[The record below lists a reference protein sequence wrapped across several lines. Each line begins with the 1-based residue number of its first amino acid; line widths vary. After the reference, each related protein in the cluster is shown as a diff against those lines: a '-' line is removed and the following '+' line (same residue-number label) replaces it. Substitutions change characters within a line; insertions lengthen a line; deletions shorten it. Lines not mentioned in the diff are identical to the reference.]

1 MFEFEN
7 ICFRSASVFPVT
19 PLQTN
24 AAGIEEHHWSRKM
37 PECRI
42 EALALARQPLNEI
55 EAMLALTS
63 VTSASSSTSSSTS
76 TRGSL

>member
-1 MFEFEN
+1 
-7 ICFRSASVFPVT
+7 
-19 PLQTN
+19 
-24 AAGIEEHHWSRKM
+24 M

-63 VTSASSSTSSSTS
+63 VTSAASSTSSSTS

>member
-1 MFEFEN
+1 
-7 ICFRSASVFPVT
+7 
-19 PLQTN
+19 
-24 AAGIEEHHWSRKM
+24 M

-76 TRGSL
+76 TRGSLSARACDIRRRCGLPGRERPPPFPQHSL

>member
-1 MFEFEN
+1 M
-7 ICFRSASVFPVT
+7 VFPVT
-19 PLQTN
+19 HLQTH

-42 EALALARQPLNEI
+42 EALGLARQPLNEI

>member
-7 ICFRSASVFPVT
+7 ICFRSARVFPVT

-37 PECRI
+37 PECTI

-55 EAMLALTS
+55 EAMRARTS

>member
-1 MFEFEN
+1 
-7 ICFRSASVFPVT
+7 
-19 PLQTN
+19 
-24 AAGIEEHHWSRKM
+24 M

-42 EALALARQPLNEI
+42 EALTLARQPLNEI

-63 VTSASSSTSSSTS
+63 VSSASSSTS

>member
-1 MFEFEN
+1 
-7 ICFRSASVFPVT
+7 
-19 PLQTN
+19 
-24 AAGIEEHHWSRKM
+24 M

-63 VTSASSSTSSSTS
+63 VTSASSSKPARAISGAVAASPAVNVRRPFPNTPFDNPTGRFCISAH
-76 TRGSL
+76 

>member
-1 MFEFEN
+1 
-7 ICFRSASVFPVT
+7 
-19 PLQTN
+19 
-24 AAGIEEHHWSRKM
+24 M

-63 VTSASSSTSSSTS
+63 VTLHPRAAPSKPARAISGAVAASPAVNVRRPFPNTPFDNPTGRFCISAH
-76 TRGSL
+76 

>member
-7 ICFRSASVFPVT
+7 ICFRSARVFSVT

-24 AAGIEEHHWSRKM
+24 AVGIDEHHWSRKM

-42 EALALARQPLNEI
+42 EALGLARQPLNEI

>member
-1 MFEFEN
+1 
-7 ICFRSASVFPVT
+7 
-19 PLQTN
+19 
-24 AAGIEEHHWSRKM
+24 M

-42 EALALARQPLNEI
+42 EALGLARQPLNEI
-55 EAMLALTS
+55 ETMLALTS